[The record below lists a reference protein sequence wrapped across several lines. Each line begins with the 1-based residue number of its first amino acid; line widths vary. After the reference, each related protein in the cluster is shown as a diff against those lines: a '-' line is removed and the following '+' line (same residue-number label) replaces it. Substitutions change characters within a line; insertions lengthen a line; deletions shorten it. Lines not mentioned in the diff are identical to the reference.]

1 MTESMTEVVIYTDG
15 GCDPNPGPGGWAAL
29 LMKADKKKE
38 LSGADPQTT
47 NNRMELT
54 AAIRALRALTVP
66 SKVLLYTDSQYLQR
80 GITEWMPKWLAKNW
94 RGSSGPVLNQDLW
107 KELLEAMKPHQVKWQ
122 WVKAHAGNPYNTR
135 VDTLVNQARNAALA
149 KDK

>member
-1 MTESMTEVVIYTDG
+1 MTLTSQEVIIYTDG

-29 LMKADKKKE
+29 ILADGKKKE

-54 AAIRALRALTVP
+54 AAIRALTALPGP

-80 GITEWMPKWLAKNW
+80 GITEWMPKWLLKNW
-94 RGSSGPVLNQDLW
+94 RGSSGPVLNVDLW
-107 KELLEAMKPHQVKWQ
+107 KELLEAMKPHQVRWQ
-122 WVKAHAGNPYNTR
+122 WVKAHAGNTYNTR
-135 VDTLVNQARNAALA
+135 VDTLVHQARNAAQ
-149 KDK
+149 KQG